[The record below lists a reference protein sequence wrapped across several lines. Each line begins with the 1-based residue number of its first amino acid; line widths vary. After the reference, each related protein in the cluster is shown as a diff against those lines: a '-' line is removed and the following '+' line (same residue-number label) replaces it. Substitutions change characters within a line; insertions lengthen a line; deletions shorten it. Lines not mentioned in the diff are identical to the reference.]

1 MLVLQK
7 YACRLE
13 VHSDELFYE
22 RHPVTRA
29 WWRNRAVHSARE
41 GPDVQAGYGREED
54 EQGWCVGAGSRGEE
68 VGGYSTDCDCT
79 GMLTFSELNEGHRV
93 M

>member
-22 RHPVTRA
+22 RRPVTGE
-29 WWRNRAVHSARE
+29 WWRNRAVHSVNE
-41 GPDVQAGYGREED
+41 GPAAQAGYGREDD
-54 EQGWCVGAGSRGEE
+54 EQQGPRGRDGGSRGEA
-68 VGGYSTDCDCT
+68 GGPFTAQTATARGC
-79 GMLTFSELNEGHRV
+79 
-93 M
+93 